1 MAVVISWTPKLS
13 VSNDEIDKQHQGLI
27 QLSNDLPETLEK
39 KSINRIIFLLYKYT
53 REHFKA
59 EELLMKSVN
68 YPDLVDHKVKH
79 DELIDKLNNFALE
92 SLTSDYDAKKLKEFI
107 QEWIIEHILGTDKQY
122 AEFIQ
127 KKEK

>member
-13 VSNDEIDKQHQGLI
+13 VSNEEIDKQHQGLI

-39 KSINRIIFLLYKYT
+39 KNINRIIFLLYKYT

-59 EELLMKSVN
+59 EELLMSSVD
-68 YPDLVDHKVKH
+68 YPDLPAHKVKH
-79 DELIDKLNNFALE
+79 DDLIEKLNNFALE
-92 SLTSDYDAKKLKEFI
+92 SLTCDYDAKKLKEFI
-107 QEWIIEHILGTDKQY
+107 QEWIIDHILDADKQY

-127 KKEK
+127 KK